1 MGESFGD
8 PEGIGILD
16 ETGFLEDPI
25 ERRLDGEPLK
35 EGSGLGGGRAAALR
49 HGQSGRGLPG
59 GPHQNPYRGTPS
71 ELVPIGIPRWGP
83 LADATSREQALLD
96 RRRYLPE
103 AWCND
108 PVRRARA
115 KVPEEVSFPTKPELA
130 IARLEPAW
138 AQGERGRDR

>member
-1 MGESFGD
+1 MVSVGVERQHSGTASQVGVFLGD
-8 PEGIGILD
+8 LIGTRI
-16 ETGFLEDPI
+16 GAP
-25 ERRLDGEPLK
+25 
-35 EGSGLGGGRAAALR
+35 
-49 HGQSGRGLPG
+49 
-59 GPHQNPYRGTPS
+59 PS

-96 RRRYLPE
+96 RRRYLPQ